1 VVAIVDS
8 NTDPDLVD
16 WVIPANDDAVGSVKL
31 IVSLIAEA
39 VKCGQ
44 QMGEKKTKTE
54 ADKIEKEKKEEK
66 NED

>member
-1 VVAIVDS
+1 
-8 NTDPDLVD
+8 LVD

-44 QMGEKKTKTE
+44 QMGEKKTKAET
-54 ADKIEKEKKEEK
+54 AKIKKEEEK
-66 NED
+66 DED